1 MGKVLEGKPDSR
13 LKKLIPKLV
22 IRKIINRKD
31 KLEEAKNLLLAT
43 IYLTK
48 ETFGFSSTTL

>member
-31 KLEEAKNLLLAT
+31 KLEEAKNLLLET

-48 ETFGFSSTTL
+48 